1 MPLPEPFC
9 HLEPAP
15 VWRHFATLCA
25 IPRPSKREAA
35 LKKHVCDW
43 AEARG
48 IVVEEDGG
56 GNLILRVPATPGHEM
71 APTVTLQGHLD
82 MVCQKNGGVAHDF
95 ERDPIRPAR
104 CRRDGAEWVVAEHTT
119 LGADNG
125 VGVALALAALEAS
138 DLVHG
143 PLEVLLTVD
152 EEAGM
157 GGARRLAGDRLR
169 GSLLINMDTEEWG
182 ALYVGCAG
190 GLDVCV
196 ATLWRDEAMPSG
208 HETWKVTV
216 SGLAGGHSGID
227 IHCERGHAIKLLIRV
242 LRDVEAQGVA
252 LRLASVRG
260 GTSRNALPREAHA
273 VFSVPAA
280 AVAAMMAR
288 CEALAQQFRLELS
301 GVDEGVAITLAPAVA
316 ETVMP
321 EVDQQ
326 RLLRALHAAPQGVR
340 RWSQQA
346 PGVVETS
353 LNLGV
358 LTLDRGTFDAVFML
372 RSLVDAAAT
381 ELASEVCDL
390 FALAGMETRCIGTY
404 PGWRP
409 NPASPLLARARRVFA
424 REFGGEA
431 ELKVI
436 HAGLECGLIGGAYP
450 RMDMIS
456 FGPDITGA
464 HAPGEGVRVDT
475 VAKCWQLL
483 RALLADLARPEPATA
498 ATD

>member
-1 MPLPEPFC
+1 MTSSNGLLLLRRELEILARTGTDYLLHE
-9 HLEPAP
+9 HLEEVNTPLYFHQF
-15 VWRHFATLCA
+15 VERSH
-25 IPRPSKREAA
+25 
-35 LKKHVCDW
+35 
-43 AEARG
+43 AEGLQYLGDADVPTMLTRG
-48 IVVEEDGG
+48 
-56 GNLILRVPATPGHEM
+56 
-71 APTVTLQGHLD
+71 
-82 MVCQKNGGVAHDF
+82 
-95 ERDPIRPAR
+95 
-104 CRRDGAEWVVAEHTT
+104 
-119 LGADNG
+119 
-125 VGVALALAALEAS
+125 
-138 DLVHG
+138 
-143 PLEVLLTVD
+143 
-152 EEAGM
+152 
-157 GGARRLAGDRLR
+157 
-169 GSLLINMDTEEWG
+169 
-182 ALYVGCAG
+182 
-190 GLDVCV
+190 
-196 ATLWRDEAMPSG
+196 
-208 HETWKVTV
+208 
-216 SGLAGGHSGID
+216 
-227 IHCERGHAIKLLIRV
+227 
-242 LRDVEAQGVA
+242 
-252 LRLASVRG
+252 
-260 GTSRNALPREAHA
+260 
-273 VFSVPAA
+273 
-280 AVAAMMAR
+280 
-288 CEALAQQFRLELS
+288 
-301 GVDEGVAITLAPAVA
+301 LAPAVA

-358 LTLDRGTFDAVFML
+358 LTLDRGTFEAVFML